1 MALHGVFVKE
11 GMGQPKIQKELIDV
25 EQNLINKLNKDSTE
39 EVTGKT
45 IMDDSLNDII
55 TNYSM
60 RMSIV
65 VEDIV
70 KAMTKE
76 NIIEEAKTMGWI
88 GVTLRMISVV
98 YEILTRPDNI
108 IYSGFTLIFIS
119 IFIYYIFVSS

>member
-25 EQNLINKLNKDSTE
+25 EQNLINKLSKESTE

-45 IMDDSLNDII
+45 IMDDSINDII
-55 TNYSM
+55 INYSM
-60 RMSIV
+60 RMSTV

-76 NIIEEAKTMGWI
+76 NLIEEAKTMGWI
-88 GVTLRMISVV
+88 GVTLRTISVV

-108 IYSGFTLIFIS
+108 IYSGFTMIFIS